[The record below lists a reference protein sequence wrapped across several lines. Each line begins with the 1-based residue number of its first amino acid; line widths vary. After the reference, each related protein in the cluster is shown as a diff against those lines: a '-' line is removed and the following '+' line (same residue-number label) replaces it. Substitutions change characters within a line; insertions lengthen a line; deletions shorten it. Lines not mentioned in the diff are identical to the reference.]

1 MPKMIRIQQRTLI
14 PSSFVIRALT
24 KQGSRYHCGNCG
36 DLMFVRY
43 ESGLCPLC
51 YNDRRPFKLQEPV
64 REVPHDLALA
74 GILDDP
80 ALEALDAPEAASPPV
95 SD

>member
-1 MPKMIRIQQRTLI
+1 MSKMIRIQQRTLI
-14 PSSFVIRALT
+14 PSSFVIRALA

-51 YNDRRPFKLQEPV
+51 YNDRRPVNLEESV
-64 REVPHDLALA
+64 REVPAEMVLA

-80 ALEALDAPEAASPPV
+80 ALETLESDAPACT
-95 SD
+95 D